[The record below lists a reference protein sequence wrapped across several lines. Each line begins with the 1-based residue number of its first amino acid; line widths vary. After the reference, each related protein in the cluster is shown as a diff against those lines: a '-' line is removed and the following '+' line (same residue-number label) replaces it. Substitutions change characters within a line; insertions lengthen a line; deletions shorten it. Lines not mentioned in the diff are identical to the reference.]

1 MPITITILRIN
12 MTASKRVHKNYGSSL
27 EGNYESSRSR
37 FTDQESSNPKGP
49 QKKLAI
55 QEYAS
60 STRIIDITI
69 LNGSR
74 EAYPL
79 SHSLIRIYA
88 FDRVHVKLRN
98 VCYRFEAITP
108 YLDSTHNPDPV
119 SKMFIQLLQQTVL
132 LISLFHC
139 ILPLLF

>member
-1 MPITITILRIN
+1 MPITITIPRIN
-12 MTASKRVHKNYGSSL
+12 MTASKRIHKNYGSSL

-49 QKKLAI
+49 QKNSQFKR
-55 QEYAS
+55 
-60 STRIIDITI
+60 TIDITI
-69 LNGSR
+69 LNGSL
-74 EAYPL
+74 EVYPL
-79 SHSLIRIYA
+79 NHSLIRSYA

-98 VCYRFEAITP
+98 VCFRFEAITP
-108 YLDSTHNPDPV
+108 YLDSTHNPDLV